1 MWLVFQDPYVDPEVL
16 GRFVAEVEKFEKG
29 VESLYKHTLSGPTPL
44 EKEWKVRVLPVW
56 ISLACIDECI
66 GCWKN

>member
-1 MWLVFQDPYVDPEVL
+1 MDADTL

-44 EKEWKVRVLPVW
+44 EKEWKVRRPEL
-56 ISLACIDECI
+56 
-66 GCWKN
+66 